1 MKKHMKSGSMDAA
14 KAFNKRSILSSQ
26 RHKKF
31 AALLFKALAFIAAV
45 ILLMSVIAT
54 FIDL

>member
-14 KAFNKRSILSSQ
+14 EAFNKRSILSSQ
-26 RHKKF
+26 RRKKF

-45 ILLMSVIAT
+45 ILLMSVIAM